1 MLFLNFNNN
10 AMVSIKVS
18 RNFKNQALRAI
29 LSILLFVIIYLM
41 LFAVAIGIFIACGYI
56 AFLLVTTKA
65 SFATLALGIGLVAV
79 GVFVL
84 YFMMKFMFTGNKSD
98 YSHLTEISIEDEPE
112 LLQLIQELVS
122 EVGTKFPKRIYVS
135 PEVNASVFYDSSFW
149 SMLLPIRKNLHIGLG
164 LVNTTTVNELKG
176 IVAHEFGHF
185 SQKSMKVGSFVYN
198 VNKIIHNI
206 LYDNDDYDQ
215 AMHNW
220 ASKSGYFVIMIWLA
234 TYYNKV
240 VQFILK
246 FVYKIVNINYLGLSR
261 EMEFHA
267 DAIAASIVGSQPMI
281 SAMLRLDLCSQSY
294 DTVINYYNENFDN
307 AVTTDNLFPQQLF
320 AMKFIAETNK
330 ISLINNLPNITEEY
344 SERFN
349 KSKLVIKNQWDSHPS
364 MEDRISEFKRL
375 NVVEKKLDNRPANML
390 FRDIEAV
397 QQKVSAKIFT
407 NIPYTKKTVVQD
419 LQPFSDD
426 LQKKYAE
433 SKYPELFNSYYD
445 NYNVTPFD
453 FETFSDYKILPEAVL
468 FSAETT
474 ELIYS
479 MNAQLADS
487 TTLKSIAENPYDLK
501 TFDYDGQ
508 KYKVSEAALVSKK
521 VADEVEKN
529 KKILS
534 KNDLNI
540 YHSFLKKSEIQKSEE
555 QYKILYRDYFKADK
569 IWEKQIGLYTDIIE
583 KFSFAYE
590 TTPFEQISLKLKTF
604 YATEKEF
611 KKELSNMLND
621 SFFKDAITETLQ
633 KDCSHYINND
643 FIYFSENAY
652 IETEINSKNAAV
664 SHYLY
669 LLQQNYYLKKK
680 QLLQFKASL

>member
-1 MLFLNFNNN
+1 
-10 AMVSIKVS
+10 
-18 RNFKNQALRAI
+18 
-29 LSILLFVIIYLM
+29 M

-65 SFATLALGIGLVAV
+65 SFATFALGIGLVAV

-246 FVYKIVNINYLGLSR
+246 FIYKIVNINYLGLSR

-621 SFFKDAITETLQ
+621 SFFKEAITETLQ